1 MIISKTEF
9 LYRAQLD
16 QETLELW
23 IREEWLIPIE
33 AEAEPAF
40 SEADL
45 ARAELIWELKR
56 DLGVNNEGVGVIL
69 NLLDQVHSLRTALAE
84 VLQSVR
90 ERTPV
95 TAVDFSTNEDENGE

>member
-45 ARAELIWELKR
+45 ARAQLIWELKS
-56 DLGVNNEGVGVIL
+56 DLGVNDEGIGVIL
-69 NLLDQVHSLRTALAE
+69 SLLDQVHSLRSALAE
-84 VLQSVR
+84 LLRSMHGPEALPIVEMSGGK
-90 ERTPV
+90 
-95 TAVDFSTNEDENGE
+95 DED

>member
-1 MIISKTEF
+1 MIISMMEF

-16 QETLELW
+16 QETLEVW
-23 IREEWLIPIE
+23 IAEDWLVPGGTA
-33 AEAEPAF
+33 AELLF

-45 ARAELIWELKR
+45 ARAELIR
-56 DLGVNNEGVGVIL
+56 DLKHDFGVNDEGVGVIL

-90 ERTPV
+90 ERELPV
-95 TAVDFSTNEDENGE
+95 RAESSIDEDEGGG

>member
-16 QETLELW
+16 RETLEIW
-23 IREEWLIPIE
+23 VEEEWLIPIATE
-33 AEAEPAF
+33 TEPGF

-56 DLGVNNEGVGVIL
+56 DLGVNDEGVGVIL

-90 ERTPV
+90 ERATPQ
-95 TAVDFSTNEDENGE
+95 ANDASMDGGGDRE

>member
-23 IREEWLIPIE
+23 IGEEWLIPV
-33 AEAEPAF
+33 AGDADLLF

-45 ARAELIWELKR
+45 ARAQLIWELKR
-56 DLGVNNEGVGVIL
+56 DMGVNDEGVGVIL
-69 NLLDQVHSLRTALAE
+69 SLLDQVHSLRSALAE
-84 VLQSVR
+84 VLRSTHGQGAR
-90 ERTPV
+90 PV
-95 TAVDFSTNEDENGE
+95 AEVSDRGDED